1 MIFPE
6 IGELAPNFTLLNQ
19 DGEKIELKSFRGIK
33 NVVVYFYPRASTPGC
48 TTQACAIRDS
58 KDDFDAIGTMVL
70 GVSPD
75 SPLKLK
81 KFYSKYNLGFTIL
94 SDDTHDVA
102 GAYGVWALKNF
113 MGKQF
118 MGIIRTTFIIDI
130 NGYLRHIIAKV
141 NTKTHNL
148 DAIHYIKDNF

>member
-1 MIFPE
+1 MSFPK
-6 IGELAPNFTLLNQ
+6 IGELSPNFILSNQ
-19 DGEKIELKSFRGIK
+19 DGEKVELKSFRGK
-33 NVVVYFYPRASTPGC
+33 NNVVVYFYPKASTPGC
-48 TTQACAIRDS
+48 TIQACAIRDS
-58 KDDFDAIGTMVL
+58 KDDFDAINTIVL

-75 SPLKLK
+75 LPLKLK
-81 KFYSKYNLGFTIL
+81 KFDSKYNLGFPVL
-94 SDDTHDVA
+94 SDDIHNVA
-102 GAYGVWALKNF
+102 EVYGVWALKSF

-118 MGIIRTTFIIDI
+118 MGIIRTSFIVDI